1 MSFSTYALA
10 VSCIAI
16 LLQLAALMDFMRSIQ
31 AKLRSWLQ
39 QNNLWFRLCFL
50 IFLVS
55 FLLKT
60 VLQSLSVIPLFEP
73 YAFHNKWIILSY
85 LHFSLIGVISFF
97 LIAFLIELKWIS
109 NHPRSNTGLAML
121 MLGFVN
127 TELLLVSGGLG
138 VFYDQDILISGSASM
153 AVVALLLAAT
163 TTPHQVSQ

>member
-1 MSFSTYALA
+1 MY
-10 VSCIAI
+10 
-16 LLQLAALMDFMRSIQ
+16 FMRSIQ
-31 AKLRSWLQ
+31 GKLRTWLQ
-39 QNNLWFRLCFL
+39 QKNLWFRLCFL

-85 LHFSLIGVISFF
+85 LHLSLIGVISFF
-97 LIAFLIELKWIS
+97 LIAFLIELKWIC
-109 NHPRSNTGLAML
+109 NHPRTNTGLAML
-121 MLGFVN
+121 MLGFFV

-138 VFYDQDILISGSASM
+138 VFYDQHILISGSASM
-153 AVVALLLAAT
+153 AVGVLFLAAS